1 MSASKRKRQRLGLDP
16 RKPECRFVCGFGTDV
31 VLHHELERDGD
42 RFDAIVEGLA
52 APR

>member
-1 MSASKRKRQRLGLDP
+1 LDP

-31 VLHHELERDGD
+31 VLHELERDGD